1 MLELKSFNREDELMN
16 RYKILKKQNF
26 SFQNYKLVPI
36 REEDIQLIKNW
47 RNDQIDILRQ
57 EESITREQQ
66 IDYYNQVIKKSF
78 SDEKPSLML
87 FSFIHNDSCIGYG
100 GLTNID
106 WNTKNAELSFLVDT
120 DRTSDPKMYENDFT
134 SFLHLIFELIFNEL
148 NFARILTETY
158 DVRPV
163 HISIL
168 EKNGFRLEKRLK
180 QHKRIHDTLVDV
192 LIHSCV
198 KNVKS

>member
-1 MLELKSFNREDELMN
+1 MN
-16 RYKILKKQNF
+16 QYKILKKQNF

-47 RNDQIDILRQ
+47 RNDQIGILRQ
-57 EESITREQQ
+57 EEPITTEQQ

-78 SDEKPSLML
+78 SDEKPALML
-87 FSFIHNDSCIGYG
+87 FSFLHNDSCIGYG
-100 GLTNID
+100 GLTNINWD
-106 WNTKNAELSFLVDT
+106 IRNTELSFLVDP
-120 DRTSDPKMYENDFT
+120 DRTSDPKMYENDFS
-134 SFLHLIFELIFNEL
+134 SFLHLIFELTFDEL
-148 NFARILTETY
+148 NFTRIFTETY
-158 DVRPV
+158 DIRPR

-168 EKNGFRLEKRLK
+168 EKNGFLLEKRLK
-180 QHKRIHDTLVDV
+180 QHKRINDILIDV

>member
-1 MLELKSFNREDELMN
+1 MLEPKSFNGRDELMN
-16 RYKILKKQNF
+16 QYKILKKQNF
-26 SFQNYKLVPI
+26 SFQNYKLIPI

-57 EESITREQQ
+57 EEPITREQQ

-78 SDEKPSLML
+78 SDKKPTLML
-87 FSFIHNDSCIGYG
+87 FSFLHNDSCIGYG

-106 WNTKNAELSFLVDT
+106 WNTKNAELSFLADPT
-120 DRTSDPKMYENDFT
+120 RTSVPQMYENDLT
-134 SFLHLIFELIFNEL
+134 SFLHLIFELIFDEL
-148 NFARILTETY
+148 NFTRIFTETY

-168 EKNGFRLEKRLK
+168 EKHGFQLEKRLK

>member
-1 MLELKSFNREDELMN
+1 MN
-16 RYKILKKQNF
+16 RYKILKKHNF

-57 EESITREQQ
+57 EEPITKEQQ

-78 SDEKPSLML
+78 SDEKPTLML
-87 FSFIHNDSCIGYG
+87 FSFIHSDSCIGYG

-106 WNTKNAELSFLVDT
+106 WDIKSAELSFLIDT
-120 DRTSDPKMYENDFT
+120 DRISDSKMYENDFT
-134 SFLHLIFELIFNEL
+134 SFLYMIFELTFNEL
-148 NFARILTETY
+148 NFTKIFTETY
-158 DVRPV
+158 DGRPV

-168 EKNGFRLEKRLK
+168 EKNGFLLEKRLK
-180 QHKRIHDTLVDV
+180 QHKRIHDILINV

-198 KNVKS
+198 KNIKS

>member
-1 MLELKSFNREDELMN
+1 MLNQ
-16 RYKILKKQNF
+16 YKILKKQNF
-26 SFQNYKLVPI
+26 IFKNYKLIPL
-36 REEDIQLIKNW
+36 REEDIQSIKNW
-47 RNDQIDILRQ
+47 RNEQIDILRQ
-57 EESITREQQ
+57 EKPITREQQ

-78 SDEKPSLML
+78 SDKKPILML
-87 FSFIHNDSCIGYG
+87 FSFLHNDSCIGYG

-106 WNTKNAELSFLVDT
+106 WATKNAELSFLVDT
-120 DRTSDPKMYENDFT
+120 NRTSDSNTYENDLA
-134 SFLHLIFELIFNEL
+134 SFLHLIFELAFDEL
-148 NFARILTETY
+148 NFARIFTETY
-158 DVRPV
+158 DIRPV

-180 QHKRIHDTLVDV
+180 QQKRIHETLVDI

>member
-1 MLELKSFNREDELMN
+1 MSQ
-16 RYKILKKQNF
+16 YKILKKQNF
-26 SFQNYKLVPI
+26 SFHNYKLVPI

-47 RNDQIDILRQ
+47 RNEQIDILRQ
-57 EESITREQQ
+57 EEPITTEQQ
-66 IDYYNQVIKKSF
+66 INYYNQVIKKSF
-78 SDEKPSLML
+78 SDEKPALML
-87 FSFIHNDSCIGYG
+87 FSFIHNNSCIGYG

-120 DRTSDPKMYENDFT
+120 HRTSDPKIYENDFV
-134 SFLHLIFELIFNEL
+134 SFLHLIFELTFENL
-148 NFARILTETY
+148 NFTRIFTETY
-158 DVRPV
+158 DVRPI

-168 EKNGFRLEKRLK
+168 EKNGFQLEKRLK
-180 QHKRIHDTLVDV
+180 QYKRIHETLVDV

>member
-1 MLELKSFNREDELMN
+1 MN

-26 SFQNYKLVPI
+26 SFQNYTLIPI
-36 REEDIQLIKNW
+36 REEDMKLIKNW

-57 EESITREQQ
+57 EKPITNEQQ
-66 IDYYNQVIKKSF
+66 INYYNQVIKKSF
-78 SDEKPSLML
+78 NDDRPTLIL
-87 FSFIHNDSCIGYG
+87 FSFLHDNSCIGYG

-120 DRTSDPKMYENDFT
+120 NRTSDPNMYENDFI
-134 SFLHLIFELIFNEL
+134 SFLHLIFELTFDEL
-148 NFARILTETY
+148 NFTRIFTETY
-158 DVRPV
+158 DIRFV

-168 EKNGFRLEKRLK
+168 EKSGFQLEKRLK
-180 QHKRIHDTLVDV
+180 QQKRIRETLIDV
-192 LIHSCV
+192 LIHSYV

>member
-1 MLELKSFNREDELMN
+1 MN

-47 RNDQIDILRQ
+47 RNDQIGILRQ
-57 EESITREQQ
+57 EEPITNEQQ
-66 IDYYNQVIKKSF
+66 INYYNQVIKKSF
-78 SDEKPSLML
+78 SDEKPTLML
-87 FSFIHNDSCIGYG
+87 FSFLHDDSCIGYG
-100 GLTNID
+100 GLTNIN
-106 WNTKNAELSFLVDT
+106 WNIKNAELSFLADT
-120 DRTSDPKMYENDFT
+120 DRISDPKIYENAFT

-148 NFARILTETY
+148 NFTRIFTETY

-168 EKNGFRLEKRLK
+168 EKNGFLLEKRLK
-180 QHKRIHDTLVDV
+180 QHKRINEILVDV
-192 LIHSCV
+192 LIHSRV